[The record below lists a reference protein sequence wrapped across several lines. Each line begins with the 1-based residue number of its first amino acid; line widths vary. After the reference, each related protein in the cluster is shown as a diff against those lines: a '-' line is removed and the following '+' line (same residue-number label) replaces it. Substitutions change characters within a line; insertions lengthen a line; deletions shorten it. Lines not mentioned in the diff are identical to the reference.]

1 MNYMYSEGSNKNM
14 KIVRQRDFKDCGVCS
29 LLSIVRYYHGDI
41 PLEQMRIDAN
51 VTREGTSALNLIL
64 AAEKYGFDAQGMHY
78 DNLDDIKT
86 LPAIVHLKMD
96 NYTHFVVIYKISKDK
111 VVLMDPAKGKVVLFK
126 SEFLKKWT
134 NVVIVFYPK
143 RKITVLKN
151 DNSLVKLLIKIIIL
165 EKKLFFQILFVSIFL
180 VIFTIIGSYYF
191 KVLIDAIS
199 MNQYLGYLKILVLL
213 FFITLLFKLLFQFI
227 RGKLEC
233 YLNKNIDV
241 YLNSD
246 FLNHLFNLPLDV
258 LTSRTSG
265 EIISRVNELAS
276 IKNLWTNLFITCVLD
291 FLLMLISIPLLISIN
306 SSLFLI
312 LFLTIII
319 YLIIGVISSKLIYKK
334 AMRNIE
340 YETTFNTALLE
351 DIKMINSIKNLN
363 ITGSRLNNIEYK
375 LSNYINDTFKLSLFL
390 NKENSI
396 KELVYEL
403 GFFVINTL
411 GFYLVLKKTLS
422 ITSLVTFNTLLMFFI
437 DPIKNCINALP
448 KYNFLKASFVK
459 VNDFLNIK
467 EEKLDKSDNLEKY
480 DIKINN
486 LSYAY
491 NHVNKV
497 IDNLSCYIKEGSF
510 VRVSG
515 PSGVGKSTI
524 CKILLKFL
532 NGYDGS
538 ITIGGIN
545 IKDLSINT
553 IRNSITYINQEEH
566 IVTASIKDNI
576 LLNRSVDNNLYKQVL
591 DICRIEDIVKKKP
604 LRYETTISDYANNI
618 SGGEK
623 QRIILA
629 RALLKDSKILILD
642 EALSEVDG
650 NLERSI
656 IKDIKKFYKTK
667 TILYITHKNNIKG
680 YTESISLGGINELS

>member
-1 MNYMYSEGSNKNM
+1 M

-29 LLSIVRYYHGDI
+29 LLSIVRYYHGDV

-51 VTREGTSALNLIL
+51 VTKDGTSALNLIL

-86 LPAIVHLKMD
+86 LPAIVHLKMK
-96 NYTHFVVIYKISKDK
+96 NYTHFVVIYKVNKEK
-111 VVLMDPAKGKVVLFK
+111 VVLMDPAKGKVVMPK
-126 SEFLKKWT
+126 SEFLKIWT

-199 MNQYLGYLKILVLL
+199 MNQYSSYLKILVLL

-246 FLNHLFNLPLDV
+246 FLNHLFNLPLDI

-265 EIISRVNELAS
+265 EIISRVNELAN

-306 SSLFLI
+306 VSLFLI
-312 LFLTIII
+312 LFLTIVI
-319 YLIIGVISSKLIYKK
+319 YFVIGVISSKLIYKK

-340 YETTFNTALLE
+340 YETTFNTVLLE
-351 DIKMINSIKNLN
+351 DIKMINSIKNLS
-363 ITGSRLNNIEYK
+363 ITSSTLKNIEHR
-375 LSNYINDTFKLSLFL
+375 LSDYINDTFKLSLFL

-396 KELVYEL
+396 KEWVYEL
-403 GFFVINTL
+403 GFFIINTL
-411 GFYLVLKKTLS
+411 GFYLVLKKTLT
-422 ITSLVTFNTLLMFFI
+422 ITNLVTFNTLLVFFI
-437 DPIKNCINALP
+437 EPIKNCINALP
-448 KYNFLKASFVK
+448 KYNFLKASFIK

-467 EEKLDKSDNLEKY
+467 EEKLDKSYNLEKY
-480 DIKINN
+480 DIKIID
-486 LSYAY
+486 LSYSY
-491 NHVNKV
+491 NHINEV
-497 IDNLSCYIKEGSF
+497 INNLSCYIKEGSF
-510 VRVSG
+510 VRISG
-515 PSGVGKSTI
+515 SSGVGKSTI
-524 CKILLKFL
+524 CKILLRYL
-532 NGYDGS
+532 DGYKGS
-538 ITIGGIN
+538 VLLGDIN

-553 IRNSITYINQEEH
+553 IRSNITYINQEEH
-566 IVTASIKDNI
+566 LITASIKDNI
-576 LLNRSVDNNLYKQVL
+576 LLNRDVLNNEYKKVL
-591 DICRIEDIVKKKP
+591 DICRIEDIVGKKP

-623 QRIILA
+623 RRIILA
-629 RALLKDSKILILD
+629 RALLKNSKILILD
-642 EALSEVDG
+642 EALSEVDST
-650 NLERSI
+650 LEREI
-656 IKDIKKFYKTK
+656 IKDIRKYYNTK
-667 TILYITHKNNIKG
+667 TIIYITHKNNIKG
-680 YTESISLGGINELS
+680 YTKSISLGGINELL